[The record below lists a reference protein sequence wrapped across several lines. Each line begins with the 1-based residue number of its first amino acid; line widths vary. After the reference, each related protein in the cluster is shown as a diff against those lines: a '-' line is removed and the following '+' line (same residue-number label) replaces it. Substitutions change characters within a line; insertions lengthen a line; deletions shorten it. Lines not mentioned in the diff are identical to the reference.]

1 MTARL
6 ICPVELVGT
15 FIFSSL
21 YREVDDMKLNSAQLH
36 VGPTSHVMI
45 HIHSRHLVTL
55 MQLLKVDHVKL
66 NT

>member
-21 YREVDDMKLNSAQLH
+21 YREVNDMKLNSAQLH

-55 MQLLKVDHVKL
+55 
-66 NT
+66 T